1 MELFSLEAAW
11 HIGKQMSNQPFN
23 LAIDITILIWRQKY
37 EKWLRCSFCSS
48 WCICKAIQRV
58 SEDWLL
64 HDPNLLAVE
73 ARIFFKNLTAL
84 IRSCLCKQLRWHWRL
99 TGCCRHGGPG
109 TDKHC
114 YSFLQSFSL
123 ECKRKQHSNVSNLRK
138 YFWCNKLSMWLIPE
152 SQLILYTHT
161 YTHIPIIAHMKKISS
176 KVLTKN

>member
-1 MELFSLEAAW
+1 MGMVFLLYLAVQKLGRRKFETAVKLTDINGTFLSRSSLTYRQTNVQST
-11 HIGKQMSNQPFN
+11 IQLGNQYYYTN
-23 LAIDITILIWRQKY
+23 MASKY

-64 HDPNLLAVE
+64 HDPRLLALR
-73 ARIFFKNLTAL
+73 ASLFLKNLTTL

-114 YSFLQSFSL
+114 YSFLQPFSL
-123 ECKRKQHSNVSNLRK
+123 
-138 YFWCNKLSMWLIPE
+138 YWTLSFF
-152 SQLILYTHT
+152 
-161 YTHIPIIAHMKKISS
+161 
-176 KVLTKN
+176 

>member
-1 MELFSLEAAW
+1 MGMVFLLYLAVQKLGRRKFETAVKLTDINMELFSLEAAW
-11 HIGKQMSNQPFN
+11 HIGKQMSNQPSN
-23 LAIDITILIWRQKY
+23 LAINITILIWRQKY

-64 HDPNLLAVE
+64 HDPRLLALR
-73 ARIFFKNLTAL
+73 ASFFFKNLTTL

-114 YSFLQSFSL
+114 YSFLQPFSL
-123 ECKRKQHSNVSNLRK
+123 
-138 YFWCNKLSMWLIPE
+138 YWTLSFF
-152 SQLILYTHT
+152 
-161 YTHIPIIAHMKKISS
+161 
-176 KVLTKN
+176 

>member
-1 MELFSLEAAW
+1 MGMVFLLYLAVQKLGRRKFETAVKLTDINGTFLSRSSLTY
-11 HIGKQMSNQPFN
+11 IGKQMSNQPSN
-23 LAIDITILIWRQKY
+23 LAINITILIWRQKY

-64 HDPNLLAVE
+64 HDPRLLALR
-73 ARIFFKNLTAL
+73 ASFFKNLTTL

-114 YSFLQSFSL
+114 YFFLQPFSL
-123 ECKRKQHSNVSNLRK
+123 
-138 YFWCNKLSMWLIPE
+138 YWTLSFF
-152 SQLILYTHT
+152 
-161 YTHIPIIAHMKKISS
+161 
-176 KVLTKN
+176 